1 MTITK
6 TAMGKLFADLNPE
19 DVGAMAA
26 ALADFAQ
33 VNRPNS
39 GHRLPEALAVRFR
52 DFAIECGVSPSA
64 VTVAEPSFGF
74 CAVRFKDGADFL
86 AALRALGLATGVTQV
101 ELAVNG
107 PAELI
112 SKCADTSETPVAAA
126 PAPPRPAPLVPA
138 VAGAFSKAVDRFLDE
153 LGPLAAMPSDICTPD
168 GWYNWTCDEYPDT
181 DDAPYA
187 PCNLDV
193 GEFTTCLRELRT
205 CRGQQKLPSISAIE
219 TALIYLDMAPKRPD
233 GLDRVF
239 YALAFNAEQ
248 PTIGRYVTDGE
259 TLPDFRL
266 LLADLPGQQFC
277 TDPLHNPLRR
287 PDYLS
292 DNTTMLEALRRDK
305 GAAAFLCFGSA
316 FLARKAP
323 EALAFASDSKA
334 FWGYVRD
341 LYMQW
346 VALGDP
352 DIGAAFRDNK
362 LKLVFHP
369 FSRIGVRH
377 SSDNHCGSYAD
388 VSELCAIDNALVAS
402 VPGEHD
408 SDLRSGEFDYTNS
421 DDEDGDDREERF
433 ETEHRVFE
441 ATAAAAVYGFAVVPG
456 TSGVTDGI
464 VEHDAFHIVRNRAP
478 VEQSATED
486 DESADDRIGVDDL
499 PLEWSTLI
507 HGLDVRT
514 VPELREMFTANGWA
528 DRLCWSGNTD
538 TGFPV
543 DRLDN
548 AGCKLDQ
555 PNMTEFLSETL
566 HAFRTMANN
575 ACATVPIDDQKY
587 TVAEA
592 HDRNK
597 YVTAVYT
604 GMTVSTSPAFNL
616 GDTPETFSVPAM
628 LYEDIV
634 RRQSFEIANNIDPED
649 ITNWLEHLSAHPEV
663 QLKCAKRKSGDT
675 SSRMAWVVVET
686 NLPSDVVRQQCNN
699 LYIGDSARCAR
710 DIVRSLFADTVLR
723 GTRDPFNRFFRAA
736 PEARVGDDAMLAS
749 VAAKASGCQNLGAA
763 TRVAMS
769 QVPSMFTA
777 ENVIT
782 AWYSGPGELRKHVGV
797 SFASDLHGRLVLV
810 VAVDGTAAQV
820 ARLRYRAADPDK
832 PRFGVFTASMM
843 RAYCSMLD
851 NPESPFDVFIPSAD
865 TWTDAR
871 PKMFRAVAGAA
882 CYGDVLAMDP
892 PRGGLTMLMMAPRGD
907 YSSEEAFPRSVYAPV
922 PGVRVVNGGVEEL
935 RGFQSNMPF

>member
-19 DVGAMAA
+19 DTGAMAA

-39 GHRLPEALAVRFR
+39 GHRLPEALATRFR
-52 DFAIECGVSPSA
+52 DFAIECGVSPSD
-64 VTVAEPSFGF
+64 VTAAEPSFGF
-74 CAVRFKDGADFL
+74 CAIRFKNGADFL
-86 AALRALGLATGVTQV
+86 AALRTLGLATGVTQA

-112 SKCADTSETPVAAA
+112 SKCADTSEAPAATT
-126 PAPPRPAPLVPA
+126 PAPPRPVALVPA
-138 VAGAFSKAVDRFLDE
+138 VADAFLKAADRFLDG
-153 LGPLAAMPSDICTPD
+153 LGLLADLPSSICTPD
-168 GWYNWTCDEYPDT
+168 GWNDWTCNEYPDT
-181 DDAPYA
+181 DDDAPDT

-193 GEFTTCLRELRT
+193 GEFSTCLRELRS
-205 CRGQQKLPSISAIE
+205 CRAQRTLPGISAIE
-219 TALIYLDMAPKRPD
+219 TALIYLGRAPERPND
-233 GLDRVF
+233 LDRAF
-239 YALAFNAEQ
+239 YALAFNDDQ

-266 LLADLPGQQFC
+266 LLADLPGQQFR
-277 TDPLHNPLRR
+277 TAPSSNPLRR

-292 DNTTMLEALRRDK
+292 GNAAQLEALRQDK
-305 GAAAFLCFGSA
+305 GAAAFVCFGSA
-316 FLARKAP
+316 FLARKDP
-323 EALAFASDSKA
+323 EALAFASDAKA
-334 FWGYVRD
+334 FWDYVRE
-341 LYMQW
+341 LYTQW
-346 VALGDP
+346 IALGDP
-352 DIGAAFRDNK
+352 DIGAALRGGK

-377 SSDNHCGSYAD
+377 SRVNRCEGYAD
-388 VSELCAIDNALVAS
+388 ASESSAIDRAQVGYVA
-402 VPGEHD
+402 GDHD
-408 SDLRSGEFDYTNS
+408 SDVRSGEFDYTAS
-421 DDEDGDDREERF
+421 DGEDDDEREARF
-433 ETEHRVFE
+433 EKEHAVFE
-441 ATAAAAVYGFAVVPG
+441 STAAAAVYGFAVVPG

-464 VEHDAFHIVRNRAP
+464 AEHNAFRIVRHVP
-478 VEQSATED
+478 VAQPAAED
-486 DESADDRIGVDDL
+486 DESTDGRIGVGDL
-499 PLEWSTLI
+499 PLEWSALI
-507 HGLDVRT
+507 HGFDVRT

-528 DRLCWSGNTD
+528 DRLCWPRNTD

-548 AGCKLDQ
+548 AGCELAQ

-566 HAFRTMANN
+566 HAFRTMTDG
-575 ACATVPIDDQKY
+575 ACTTVPIDDQKY

-592 HDRNK
+592 HARNK

-604 GMTVSTSPAFNL
+604 GMTVSTSPAFDL
-616 GDTPETFSVPAM
+616 GDTPETFSVPVM

-634 RRQSFEIANNIDPED
+634 RRQSVAIANNIDPED

-686 NLPSDVVRQQCNN
+686 NLQFDAVRLQCND
-699 LYIGDSARCAR
+699 LYIGDSVHCSR

-777 ENVIT
+777 ENIIT
-782 AWYSGPGELRKHVGV
+782 AWYSDPGELRKHVGV

-843 RAYCSMLD
+843 RAYCSMPD
-851 NPESPFDVFIPSAD
+851 NPESPFDVFIPLAD